1 MNTKVQKMT
10 YSVREAADAL
20 GISLQKM
27 YELTFIAGFPVFR
40 LGRSKRIPIEQL
52 NDWIRRNAES
62 QNQVMIEKR

>member
-20 GISLQKM
+20 GISIQKM
-27 YELTFIAGFPVFR
+27 YELTFIAGFPVLR

-52 NDWIRRNAES
+52 NDWLRKNAES
-62 QNQVMIEKR
+62 QTQVMIEKR